1 MLKITRTKQE
11 TSLHKPVICF
21 IDETTEII
29 LFEWKCLIDDN
40 DDDDGD
46 VCNTLTVESDR
57 LIDSISRKIYNFII
71 KFKESKSRGK

>member
-1 MLKITRTKQE
+1 M
-11 TSLHKPVICF
+11 HKPVICF

-29 LFEWKCLIDDN
+29 LFEWKCLIDD
-40 DDDDGD
+40 DDGD
-46 VCNTLTVESDR
+46 VCYTLTVESDR